1 MKIKYILFCLVLI
14 PSMVWSQ
21 NNDSKEQHALLQ
33 QIGSKQPLLNNHPL
47 AQWFPDAG
55 LGLFVHFGMAAV
67 HGGIDL
73 SWGMIGNKAWED
85 GEIAPTEYWKLAD
98 KW

>member
-1 MKIKYILFCLVLI
+1 MYLEDKNDENKVYFVLLGLI

-55 LGLFVHFGMAAV
+55 L
-67 HGGIDL
+67 
-73 SWGMIGNKAWED
+73 
-85 GEIAPTEYWKLAD
+85 
-98 KW
+98 